1 MPEPIIDRLS
11 QFTPNGSSLDRDALL
26 FAAGRASVHPNR
38 GWMALAGMLATSQ
51 VMTLALFWLRPTPS
65 VLVESSELS
74 SGIVMKIPHA
84 PPDASELGVLNRAL
98 VASKDAELPPSYP
111 TDDLV
116 PDEPMIH
123 AFAAPLPEGLD

>member
-38 GWMALAGMLATSQ
+38 GWMAIAGVLAATQ
-51 VMTLALFWLRPTPS
+51 AMTLALFVLRPPAA
-65 VLVESSELS
+65 
-74 SGIVMKIPHA
+74 A
-84 PPDASELGVLNRAL
+84 PNSTLGTVATVIEIRHPPANATELGALNHAL
-98 VASKDAELPPSYP
+98 LASKDADLPPTYP
-111 TDDLV
+111 SDDLI

-123 AFAAPLPEGLD
+123 AFAAPLPKGLD